1 MLLIIAES
9 MATEVIKSAS
19 DPYWVS
25 LITGS
30 GGALI
35 VLMMWVKS
43 LSASNKRLEEEN
55 RDISRQSI
63 ECITK
68 ILERQDQEKS
78 TKATDRAE
86 ENSWRQDLR
95 SLMER
100 ICSRLDIDGE

>member
-1 MLLIIAES
+1 MFYIIAEAETS
-9 MATEVIKSAS
+9 SA

-35 VLMMWVKS
+35 VLMLWVKS

-68 ILERQDQEKS
+68 ILERQDQEKM
-78 TKATDRAE
+78 TKATQMIADT
-86 ENSWRQDLR
+86 SWKEDLK
-95 SLMER
+95 SLMNR
-100 ICSRLDIDGE
+100 ICNRLELDKGEN

>member
-1 MLLIIAES
+1 MFYIIAE
-9 MATEVIKSAS
+9 AS
-19 DPYWVS
+19 VADPYWVS

-68 ILERQDQEKS
+68 ILERQDSEQS
-78 TKATDRAE
+78 IKATDKIADMT
-86 ENSWRQDLR
+86 WKQDLK
-95 SLMER
+95 SLMNR
-100 ICSRLDIDGE
+100 ICNRLELDKGDE